1 MVNGN
6 DFRRWQRGHENFMT
20 PNVLDVFQKDDY
32 FIELSSGRGIL
43 DDNDIFGVTVIYWDG
58 KSFASQGHDFS
69 KYSEMFHSKAEAL
82 EHIKMIKARL
92 PSRK

>member
-6 DFRRWQRGHENFMT
+6 DFRHWQRSHENFMT

-32 FIELSSGRGIL
+32 FIELSSGRGI
-43 DDNDIFGVTVIYWDG
+43 DSEEIFGVTVIYFDG
-58 KSFASQGHDFS
+58 KTFMSQDHPFS
-69 KYSEMFHSKAEAL
+69 KYSQMFNSKAEAL
-82 EHIKMIKARL
+82 AHIKMIKARL